1 MGRAILDFPSTRK
14 IDRDNPFLFSFAPN
28 PRPNLQAREES
39 SEPTINEFLFCRGE
53 RASWAGVQACIRST
67 WSYTSF
73 HLALSWKGPLSDQTS
88 LPNLTSRY
96 LSTKPWIR
104 KWKFWIYQ
112 VMEGH
117 ETWVVEGPTDQS
129 VDSWILLQLCL
140 ADYKLLFPGH
150 AQNSRQDHSND
161 KQLPMILQASFLLCK
176 MDAQLT
182 DSATCNLHQV
192 ILQELTFCNMM
203 LWLKKRTLQFS
214 SHYFSSLSLLLLWY
228 DGECIQSKNIKCATK
243 H

>member
-1 MGRAILDFPSTRK
+1 
-14 IDRDNPFLFSFAPN
+14 
-28 PRPNLQAREES
+28 
-39 SEPTINEFLFCRGE
+39 
-53 RASWAGVQACIRST
+53 
-67 WSYTSF
+67 
-73 HLALSWKGPLSDQTS
+73 
-88 LPNLTSRY
+88 
-96 LSTKPWIR
+96 
-104 KWKFWIYQ
+104 
-112 VMEGH
+112 MEGH

-161 KQLPMILQASFLLCK
+161 KQLLMILQASFLLCK
-176 MDAQLT
+176 TDAQLT

-192 ILQELTFCNMM
+192 ILQELTFWNMM
-203 LWLKKRTLQFS
+203 LWLKKKTLQFS
-214 SHYFSSLSLLLLWY
+214 GHYFSSLSLLLLWY